1 MDNKEWSDI
10 IVKCAEDYMKLKSI
24 DKVETPPRD
33 FIRAWMQINYSIF
46 KLSGHFFRMFNSV
59 LRTKYDEGTISE
71 SFVRKISNTDKDSI
85 LDNGFIGISVKDV
98 ERFIDRHA
106 ESLDKWVR
114 HPKNFKKGVDNVK
127 INKGEKEP
135 VFFGTIEDKIRCYKN
150 IFDEVRDL
158 FLDECCDYDDSGNKI
173 LLKEVL
179 SSSDNYVYLKAVRLF
194 KGLDGEEPV
203 VEFDCETQYGDKFM
217 PKSLCRGVPVNFSC
231 YWSQLSTKAKMEI
244 MLTFHTELEGIEESF
259 TRFKTKRKNLNESFT
274 KKISKKQVSD
284 LIPESVFVPNGV
296 YIYHDKLGVCEI
308 ESWDTLNNEGVVG
321 VLVVEDDVKFIMAME
336 DSEDYYIWSKEN
348 KLVYDDNYDSSLD
361 SASKDMEGLRNCRKL
376 NDPSFPAAYYCHTYN
391 RGGRSWYLPSIG
403 ELLLIC
409 KWMDAIQTALK
420 IIEGDCF
427 RLDDF
432 NDCYYWSSTEM
443 GYKSAGIVNL
453 SNEMSVAA
461 KKTLTLAKVRPFSK
475 FSFDEIKESFIKK
488 TTSKKTAQGMLRRAD
503 SFLYQ
508 IGDVFPQKG
517 ENIQGVVVADS
528 ESLQRNGILTN
539 GILIMSPTFID
550 SLGKPTSHKCFRTK
564 NSVIKAI
571 KLYNKRNGGGWH
583 LLTREE
589 GLAMGLMENTW
600 EIPWEK
606 QKKVFSNH
614 RDKISSTLKKLGY
627 SNEEIYGTNML
638 IMEIGNFNMGG
649 WEMTD
654 YNPGNMLR
662 LFKFIDFS
670 NLSESFIKKT
680 SGRKSSSLVAKAN
693 ALATDIEDVET
704 FVKFLDN
711 YFSENAE
718 DLKAKAKPKDLHF
731 KYSYQSKTFS
741 HADDWKKHFFKFSF
755 DTVKRKI
762 SKKTGNVEKEF
773 RSRFDIYIYN
783 SMGYQNYK
791 NYFIFEVDCERP
803 WSLKNPPVDS
813 RCESFYFVGQV
824 EVNDPRHE
832 RFLIPFTVSK
842 SSMVWKP
849 TLRNAMLFR
858 DMILMIIDN
867 FTEIGK
873 MKDQYSNAQIANA
886 YQESFNEIKDNVYN
900 VSPTSIY
907 Q

>member
-10 IVKCAEDYMKLKSI
+10 IVKCAEDYTKLKSM

-59 LRTKYDEGTISE
+59 LRKKYDEGTISE
-71 SFVRKISNTDKDSI
+71 SFVRKTSKTDKDSI
-85 LDNGFIGISVKDV
+85 LDNGFVGISVKDV
-98 ERFIDRHA
+98 ERFIDSHTEA
-106 ESLDKWVR
+106 FDKWAR
-114 HPKNFKKGVDNVK
+114 HPKNFKEGVDNVK
-127 INKGEKEP
+127 INKGEKQP

-179 SSSDNYVYLKAVRLF
+179 SSSDNYVYLRAVRLF

-203 VEFDCETQYGDKFM
+203 VEFECQTQYGDKFI
-217 PKSLCRGVPVNFSC
+217 SRGLCRGVPVNFSC

-274 KKISKKQVSD
+274 KK
-284 LIPESVFVPNGV
+284 
-296 YIYHDKLGVCEI
+296 
-308 ESWDTLNNEGVVG
+308 
-321 VLVVEDDVKFIMAME
+321 
-336 DSEDYYIWSKEN
+336 
-348 KLVYDDNYDSSLD
+348 
-361 SASKDMEGLRNCRKL
+361 
-376 NDPSFPAAYYCHTYN
+376 
-391 RGGRSWYLPSIG
+391 
-403 ELLLIC
+403 
-409 KWMDAIQTALK
+409 
-420 IIEGDCF
+420 
-427 RLDDF
+427 
-432 NDCYYWSSTEM
+432 
-443 GYKSAGIVNL
+443 
-453 SNEMSVAA
+453 
-461 KKTLTLAKVRPFSK
+461 
-475 FSFDEIKESFIKK
+475 
-488 TTSKKTAQGMLRRAD
+488 TTSKKTTQDILRRAN

-508 IGDVFPQKG
+508 IGDVFPKKG

-528 ESLQRNGILTN
+528 ESLQRNGILKN

-550 SLGKPTSHKCFRTK
+550 NLGKPTSNKGFRTK

-571 KLYNKRNGGGWH
+571 ELYNKRNGGGWH

-589 GLAMGLMENTW
+589 GLAMGLMENRW

-606 QKKVFSNH
+606 QEKVFSNH

-627 SNEEIYGTNML
+627 SDEEIYGTNML
-638 IMEIGNFNMGG
+638 IKDRGTFNMGA
-649 WEMTD
+649 WEMND
-654 YNPGNMLR
+654 YNSGNMLR

-680 SGRKSSSLVAKAN
+680 SGKKSGTLISKAN

-718 DLKAKAKPKDLHF
+718 DLKAKAKPKELIF
-731 KYSYQSKTFS
+731 NYSYQYKNESR
-741 HADDWKKHFFKFSF
+741 ADDWKRDLFEFSF
-755 DTVKRKI
+755 DTIKRKI
-762 SKKTGNVEKEF
+762 SKKTGNVEQEF
-773 RSRFDIYIYN
+773 ISRFTIYICN
-783 SMGYQNYK
+783 SMRYK
-791 NYFIFEVDCERP
+791 DSWVFEVNCERP
-803 WSLKNPPVDS
+803 WSFKNPPLDS
-813 RCESFYFVGQV
+813 RYESFYFVGQA

-832 RFLIPFTVSK
+832 RFIIPFTVSK
-842 SSMVWKP
+842 ASMIWKP
-849 TLRNAMLFR
+849 TLRNAILFR

-867 FTEIGK
+867 FSEIGK
-873 MKDQYSNAQIANA
+873 MKDLYPNTKIANA

-907 Q
+907 R

>member
-10 IVKCAEDYMKLKSI
+10 IVKCAEDYTKLKSM

-59 LRTKYDEGTISE
+59 LRKKYDEGTISE
-71 SFVRKISNTDKDSI
+71 SFVRKTSKTDKDSI
-85 LDNGFIGISVKDV
+85 LDNGFVGISVKDV
-98 ERFIDRHA
+98 ERFIDRHTEA
-106 ESLDKWVR
+106 FDRWAK
-114 HPKNFKKGVDNVK
+114 HPKNFKEGVDNVK
-127 INKGEKEP
+127 INKGEKRP

-179 SSSDNYVYLKAVRLF
+179 SSSDNYVYLRAVRLF

-203 VEFDCETQYGDKFM
+203 VEFECQTQYGDKFI
-217 PKSLCRGVPVNFSC
+217 SRCLCGGVPVNFSC

-284 LIPESVFVPNGV
+284 LTPESVFVPNGV

-308 ESWDTLNNEGVVG
+308 ESWDTSNNEGVVG

-348 KLVYDDNYDSSLD
+348 KLVYDDNYDVSLD

-409 KWMDAIQTALK
+409 KWMGAIQTALK
-420 IIEGDCF
+420 IIGGDCF

-443 GYKSAGIVNL
+443 DYKSAGIVNL
-453 SNEMSVAA
+453 SNEMSGAV
-461 KKTLTLAKVRPFSK
+461 KKTLTKAKVRPFSK
-475 FSFDEIKESFIKK
+475 FSFNEIKESFTKK
-488 TTSKKTAQGMLRRAD
+488 TVSKKTAKNILKRAD
-503 SFLYQ
+503 GFLYQ
-508 IGDVFPQKG
+508 IGDVFPKKG
-517 ENIQGVVVADS
+517 ENVQGVVVADS
-528 ESLQRNGILTN
+528 ESLQRNGIL
-539 GILIMSPTFID
+539 IMSPTFID
-550 SLGKPTSHKCFRTK
+550 NLGKPTSNKGFRTK

-571 KLYNKRNGGGWH
+571 ELYNKRNGGGWH

-614 RDKISSTLKKLGY
+614 RNKISSTLKKLGY

-638 IMEIGNFNMGG
+638 IMDRGSFNMGG
-649 WEMTD
+649 WEMND
-654 YNPGNMLR
+654 YNSGNMLR

-680 SGRKSSSLVAKAN
+680 SGRKSGSLVAKAN
-693 ALATDIEDVET
+693 DLASDIEDVET
-704 FVKFLDN
+704 FVKFLDS

-718 DLKAKAKPKDLHF
+718 SLKAKAKPKELIF
-731 KYSYQSKTFS
+731 NYSYQYKNESR
-741 HADDWKKHFFKFSF
+741 ADDWKRHLFEFSF
-755 DTVKRKI
+755 DTIKKKI

-773 RSRFDIYIYN
+773 ISRFTIYICN
-783 SMGYQNYK
+783 SMRYK
-791 NYFIFEVDCERP
+791 DSFVFEVDCERP
-803 WSLKNPPVDS
+803 WSFKNPPLDS
-813 RCESFYFVGQV
+813 RYESFYFVGQV

-832 RFLIPFTVSK
+832 RFIIPVTVSK
-842 SSMVWKP
+842 SSMAWKP

-873 MKDQYSNAQIANA
+873 MKDQYPNTKITNA

-900 VSPTSIY
+900 VSPSSIY
-907 Q
+907 R